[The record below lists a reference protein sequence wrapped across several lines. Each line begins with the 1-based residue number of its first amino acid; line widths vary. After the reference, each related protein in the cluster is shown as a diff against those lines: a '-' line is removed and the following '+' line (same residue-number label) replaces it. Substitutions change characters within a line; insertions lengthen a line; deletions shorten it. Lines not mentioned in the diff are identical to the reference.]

1 MATLEF
7 RDGKY
12 YLKGA
17 GTGSQRRMLMM
28 LPPLVVTVI
37 VLGIFLSNPGSLPG
51 KPGGDGLSSDWSP
64 LAVFLPFMAIT
75 VVSLV
80 LALVMAGRQ
89 SVAMIDPS
97 AGTVSFTRG
106 QAGRNARRVSIPFSA
121 IRDLVL
127 SARNGGWDGR
137 PGVKNFVVRLMTTD
151 GEEDL
156 LMLTDEAEAR
166 RLAQEIAG
174 IISRSLRDLT

>member
-17 GTGSQRRMLMM
+17 GAGSQRRMLMM

-37 VLGIFLSNPGSLPG
+37 VLGIFLSNPGSFPG
-51 KPGGDGLSSDWSP
+51 KSGDRFATDWSP

-75 VVSLV
+75 LVSLV
-80 LALVMAGRQ
+80 LALVIAGRQ

-137 PGVKNFVVRLMTTD
+137 PCVKNFVVRLMTMD

-156 LMLTDEAEAR
+156 LVLPDEAEAR